1 MSDMIREPQYF
12 CIKSLEGKRV
22 EGVHVNPLG
31 INLLICCFGG
41 ETVNESGEGS
51 RVDFTSG
58 FVARELF
65 PRGSRGKKMEKRK
78 KERKKEFFSRGK
90 NGDSGAKYR
99 LLAISPTT
107 QASVTV

>member
-1 MSDMIREPQYF
+1 M
-12 CIKSLEGKRV
+12 
-22 EGVHVNPLG
+22 
-31 INLLICCFGG
+31 
-41 ETVNESGEGS
+41 NESGEGN

-58 FVARELF
+58 FVARELV
-65 PRGSRGKKMEKRK
+65 PRASQGKKWK
-78 KERKKEFFSRGK
+78 KERKKERKNFFSRGK